1 MKEEVR
7 YMRTLADEVNN
18 QITAGR
24 TTIKKS
30 LPDMG
35 EIDMRR
41 VAPAGYVIAGV
52 MVAAVVVGVGW
63 MVYRSRRR
71 RTLVQRLQAARPE
84 GVQRHAEGVGRLA
97 VQPRVADREHV
108 DLLGSHLD
116 GDRDGSVVG
125 DAAVHELAAA
135 DRDRRKDAWNRAA
148 REQRGHGRS

>member
-1 MKEEVR
+1 MAEV
-7 YMRTLADEVNN
+7 
-18 QITAGR
+18 GR
-24 TTIKKS
+24 GHVGKIECGQDLDVGHVS
-30 LPDMG
+30 VGLHL
-35 EIDMRR
+35 
-41 VAPAGYVIAGV
+41 GV
-52 MVAAVVVGVGW
+52 QLLLDDP
-63 MVYRSRRR
+63 R
-71 RTLVQRLQAARPE
+71 E

>member
-1 MKEEVR
+1 
-7 YMRTLADEVNN
+7 MRTLADEVNN

-63 MVYRSRRR
+63 MVYRSRPPRARSLGSLSRATRTCRARR
-71 RTLVQRLQAARPE
+71 RR
-84 GVQRHAEGVGRLA
+84 
-97 VQPRVADREHV
+97 
-108 DLLGSHLD
+108 
-116 GDRDGSVVG
+116 
-125 DAAVHELAAA
+125 
-135 DRDRRKDAWNRAA
+135 
-148 REQRGHGRS
+148 

>member
-52 MVAAVVVGVGW
+52 MVAAVVIGVGW

-71 RTLVQRLQAARPE
+71 RTLVQRLQEALPE
-84 GVQRHAEGVGRLA
+84 GVR
-97 VQPRVADREHV
+97 
-108 DLLGSHLD
+108 DLPGGL
-116 GDRDGSVVG
+116 
-125 DAAVHELAAA
+125 
-135 DRDRRKDAWNRAA
+135 
-148 REQRGHGRS
+148 REQVKRAL